1 MNLWYKLG
9 SNDFTRALKAGLY
22 LLLFGVILGGVL
34 IAVLSAG
41 LPSIDELKD
50 YEPRLATRILDRNG
64 ETLTELYTQRR
75 LMTPLDQLPKYLVD
89 AFLVTEDN
97 RFAEHWG
104 VDLVRIV
111 KAAMV
116 DVASMSLRQGAST
129 ITQQLARD
137 LYLHK
142 RRTFGRKI
150 RETLTAIQIERHYS
164 KREILEMYLTQIYF
178 GHGAY
183 GVAAAAERY
192 FDKEPQEL
200 TVAESAMLS
209 GLPKAPSNY
218 SPITRPAA
226 AERRRN
232 LILGMMKDQGVIGD
246 SAYAEAV
253 SAPPEINPALSDS
266 AFGIAPYF
274 TEMVRQKLSE
284 EGEELGFDYLADGL
298 VVQTTIDAR
307 MQAFVEKAVNDH
319 MGPMQSDYRFRFVM
333 KHRERVSRKLYGNE
347 NAEWWKLRGDSARI
361 DSLFPTKGIV
371 QIAVIVLDPAT
382 GDILALVGGRDFAKY
397 KFNRAI
403 QAVRQPGSVFK
414 PFVFTAAID
423 NGYSPAFQLL
433 NQDIVVKQM
442 DGSLWIPQ
450 NYDGSHGG
458 LTTLREALKKSLNL
472 VTARLVQEVVPAT
485 LVVNYAHQMGI
496 TTKIDAVDAIALGSS
511 GMIPLEAVAAYSVYA
526 AGGIYST
533 PRSMVSITD
542 RFGERIR
549 QYPVNR
555 RVALSAET
563 AYIMTDMLKSALNNG
578 TGASARWFYNF
589 KANAAGK
596 TGTTNDCTDAW
607 FIGFTP
613 HLVCGVWVGL
623 DDPAEPLG
631 PKQTGAVAALPVW
644 ANFMKMAYDSLG
656 IPDEEFPMPGGVV
669 SLRICDETKE
679 LATAFCPATVM
690 ELFNRDARPTESCHK
705 HGGGR

>member
-1 MNLWYKLG
+1 M
-9 SNDFTRALKAGLY
+9 
-22 LLLFGVILGGVL
+22 
-34 IAVLSAG
+34 LSVG
-41 LPSIDELKD
+41 LPSLDELSD

-89 AFLVTEDN
+89 AFLVTEDS

-111 KAAMV
+111 KAVMV

-183 GVAAAAERY
+183 GVTAAAERY
-192 FDKEPQEL
+192 FDKKPMEL
-200 TVAESAMLS
+200 TIGESALLS

-226 AERRRN
+226 SERRRN
-232 LILGMMKDQGVIGD
+232 LILGVMRDQGVISD
-246 SAYAEAV
+246 SEFTVAV
-253 SAPPEINPALSDS
+253 LNPPVLNPALSDS
-266 AFGIAPYF
+266 AYGTAPYF
-274 TEMVRQKLSE
+274 TEMVRQKLAE

-298 VVQTTIDAR
+298 TVQTTLDAR
-307 MQAFVEKAVNDH
+307 MQRFVEKAVADH
-319 MGPMQSDYRFRFVM
+319 LGPMQSDYRFRFVR
-333 KHRERVSRKLYGNE
+333 KHINKVSKRLYGIE
-347 NAEWWKLRGDSARI
+347 EAEWWKLRADSAI
-361 DSLFPTKGIV
+361 VDSLFPAKGIV
-371 QIAVIVLDPAT
+371 QVAVIVLDPTT
-382 GDILALVGGRDFAKY
+382 GDILALTGGRDFAKY

-423 NGYSPAFQLL
+423 NGYPPSFQLL
-433 NQDIVVKQM
+433 NQDIVVPQA

-458 LTTLREALKKSLNL
+458 LTTLRDALKKSLNL
-472 VTARLVQEVVPAT
+472 VTARLVQEVVPPT
-485 LVVNYAHQMGI
+485 MIVTYARQMGI

-511 GMIPLEAVAAYSVYA
+511 GMIPIEATAAYSIYA
-526 AGGIYST
+526 AGGIYSA
-533 PRSMVSITD
+533 PRMMTSIAD
-542 RFGERIR
+542 RFGEKIR

-563 AYIMTDMLKSALNNG
+563 AYIMSDMLRTALNNG

-589 KANAAGK
+589 RVNAAGK

-613 HLVCGVWVGL
+613 RLVCGVWVGL

-631 PKQTGAVAALPVW
+631 PKQTGAVVALPIW

-656 IPDEEFPMPGGVV
+656 IPEEDFIMPAGVI

-679 LATAFCPATVM
+679 LATSYCPATVM
-690 ELFNRDARPTESCHK
+690 ELFKRDARPTEECSK
-705 HGGGR
+705 HGMR

>member
-1 MNLWYKLG
+1 MHFWHKLG
-9 SNDFTRALKAGLY
+9 SNDFTRAINGGLCLLLAGL
-22 LLLFGVILGGVL
+22 VIGGALVA
-34 IAVLSAG
+34 ILSVG

-64 ETLTELYTQRR
+64 EVLTELYTQRR
-75 LMTPLDQLPKYLVD
+75 LMTPLGQLPKYLVD
-89 AFLVTEDN
+89 AFLVTEDS
-97 RFAEHWG
+97 RFVEHWG
-104 VDLVRIV
+104 VDLVRIA

-192 FDKEPQEL
+192 FDKEPQDL
-200 TVAESAMLS
+200 TVGESALLS
-209 GLPKAPSNY
+209 GLPKAPANY

-232 LILGMMKDQGVIGD
+232 LILGMMKDQGVISD
-246 SAYAEAV
+246 IVYAAAV
-253 SAPPEINPALSDS
+253 SSPPDLHPALSDS
-266 AFGIAPYF
+266 AYGTAPYF

-298 VVQTTIDAR
+298 TVKTTLDAR
-307 MQAFVEKAVNDH
+307 MQRFVEQAVADH
-319 MGPMQSDYRFRFVM
+319 LGPMQSDYRFRFVM
-333 KHRERVSRKLYGNE
+333 KHKDRVSRRLYGIE
-347 NAEWWKLRGDSARI
+347 DAEWWKLRADSAII
-361 DSLFPTKGIV
+361 DSLFPTKGV
-371 QIAVIVLDPAT
+371 LQVAVVVLDPAT
-382 GDILALVGGRDFAKY
+382 GDILALTGGRDFAKY
-397 KFNRAI
+397 KFNRAV

-423 NGYSPAFQLL
+423 NGYSPAFELF
-433 NQDIVVKQM
+433 NQDIVIQQA
-442 DGSLWIPQ
+442 DGSLWVPQ

-458 LTTLREALKKSLNL
+458 LTTLREGLKKSLNL
-472 VTARLVQEVVPAT
+472 VTARLVQEVVPPT
-485 LVVNYAHQMGI
+485 MVVSYAHQMGI
-496 TTKIDAVDAIALGSS
+496 STKIDAVDAIALGSS
-511 GMIPLEAVAAYSVYA
+511 GMIPLEATAAYGVFAS
-526 AGGIYST
+526 GGIYST
-533 PRSMVSITD
+533 PRAMTLITD
-542 RFGERIR
+542 RFGELVR

-563 AYIMTDMLKSALNNG
+563 AYIMTDMLRTALNNG

-589 KANAAGK
+589 RANAAGK

-613 HLVCGVWVGL
+613 RLICGVWVGL

-631 PKQTGAVAALPVW
+631 PKQTGAVVALPIW

-656 IPDEEFPMPGGVV
+656 IPDEEFVMPAGVI
-669 SLRICDETKE
+669 SLRICDKTKE
-679 LATAFCPATVM
+679 LATPFCPATVM
-690 ELFNRDARPTESCHK
+690 ELFKRDAKPTESCRK
-705 HGGGR
+705 HGR